1 MRFVPIARARLCF
14 LPRKGEFSAFL
25 TLFGEK
31 SHQRVRARKAP
42 KPLRRALF
50 SLLHTQKSAL
60 CHSSTFSNSRPSRHR
75 LFPIEFRSRARVF
88 TTTTQKNERNF
99 AYLAQT
105 KTPSRFCTASL
116 FGSRASCIPCNTFV
130 EFLEPVYDVRKRPR
144 GVSFRKFL
152 AKLPLM
158 IQSRFAEVE
167 KFVRARIKK
176 RKDTPRRERRIVV
189 KLRRVWEEKQ
199 YRLKWTYVDHDVCVC
214 KD

>member
-1 MRFVPIARARLCF
+1 M
-14 LPRKGEFSAFL
+14 

-42 KPLRRALF
+42 KPLRRKKLF
-50 SLLHTQKSAL
+50 SLHAQKSAL
-60 CHSSTFSNSRPSRHR
+60 CHSSTLSNSRPSRHR
-75 LFPIEFRSRARVF
+75 LFPVEFHSRARVLQQR
-88 TTTTQKNERNF
+88 QKNGRNF
-99 AYLAQT
+99 AYLART

-130 EFLEPVYDVRKRPR
+130 EFLESVYDVRKRPR

-189 KLRRVWEEKQ
+189 KLRRV
-199 YRLKWTYVDHDVCVC
+199 
-214 KD
+214 

>member
-42 KPLRRALF
+42 KPLRRKNSF
-50 SLLHTQKSAL
+50 HCTHKSLHFAI
-60 CHSSTFSNSRPSRHR
+60 HR
-75 LFPIEFRSRARVF
+75 LFQTLDLRVTVYSRSNFTRARAF
-88 TTTTQKNERNF
+88 YTTTQKNGRNF
-99 AYLAQT
+99 AYLART

-130 EFLEPVYDVRKRPR
+130 EFLESVYDVRKRPR

-167 KFVRARIKK
+167 KLCARVLKK
-176 RKDTPRRERRIVV
+176 ERIRPDANA
-189 KLRRVWEEKQ
+189 ESS
-199 YRLKWTYVDHDVCVC
+199 
-214 KD
+214 

>member
-1 MRFVPIARARLCF
+1 VRFVPIARARLCF

-50 SLLHTQKSAL
+50 SFHRTHKSLHFAI
-60 CHSSTFSNSRPSRHR
+60 RR
-75 LFPIEFRSRARVF
+75 LFQTLDLRVTVYSRSNFTRARAF
-88 TTTTQKNERNF
+88 YTTTQKNGRNF
-99 AYLAQT
+99 AYLART

-130 EFLEPVYDVRKRPR
+130 EFLESVYDVRKRPR

-189 KLRRVWEEKQ
+189 KLRRV
-199 YRLKWTYVDHDVCVC
+199 
-214 KD
+214 

>member
-31 SHQRVRARKAP
+31 SHQSVRARKAP

-130 EFLEPVYDVRKRPR
+130 EFLEPVYDVRKRPH

-152 AKLPLM
+152 AKLPRDDD
-158 IQSRFAEVE
+158 SKSFS
-167 KFVRARIKK
+167 
-176 RKDTPRRERRIVV
+176 RREEGWKNLCPRVLKKKGYAQTRTQNRRCDAT
-189 KLRRVWEEKQ
+189 K
-199 YRLKWTYVDHDVCVC
+199 RLYV
-214 KD
+214 